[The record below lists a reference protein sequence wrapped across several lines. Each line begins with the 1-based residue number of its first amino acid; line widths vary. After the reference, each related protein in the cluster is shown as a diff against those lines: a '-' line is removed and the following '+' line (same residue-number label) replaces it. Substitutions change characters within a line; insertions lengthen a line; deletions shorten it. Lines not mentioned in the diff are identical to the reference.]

1 MPTILKI
8 TDFGAQPNTDAGP
21 ALRAAAAKAKQ
32 LGTPTIIQ
40 VPAGRYLLNCEPS
53 SNHLN
58 TLTMNG
64 MKDVTLQGVP
74 GKSELI
80 FTDPRDWGIL
90 LQNCQNITVKD
101 LIFDCDPLPFSQ
113 GVITKVN
120 AKEGNMHLR
129 LDEGYPDFNKPW
141 YAEAKPPYQ
150 NWGMVMDPKTR
161 NPKNSAGDYYPVVKY
176 THLGGQ
182 DWQLDTTP
190 ENRWVLDNVVAGDL
204 YVMLAR
210 LGLSVLHAIDSSKVV
225 FRNILI
231 YSYSSLNVAL
241 VGAKD
246 QTLIENLRV
255 KIRPG
260 TNRLL
265 TTCSDGIHCQSNRVG
280 PLIRN
285 CHFEGMADDA
295 INIYCPAYVVSEQ
308 PAPDQLRFKMG
319 WSNMKQG
326 DLVQVFSGIEG
337 VVRGQG
343 RVTKLDQQPGQ
354 LTITLDTPINGVVVG
369 DTHQKADTLYNL
381 SASGSGYKITGCSM
395 KGHRRFAANLKGCN
409 GIVENCIINDTNGTA
424 LVIHND
430 PGWPEGPIPNN
441 LVIRNNK
448 IIGTGK
454 GRFYSNSPQ
463 SGAIEIG
470 SIDSKYAPTVTPY
483 ATNILIEGNSF
494 TDYPGCAISLQA
506 CAKVTIRKNTIRTAL
521 QKPTIRRAALIR
533 LARCKQITISDNEMS
548 DQRRDVTAAVELAA
562 TPARELTM
570 KGNKLKL
577 RKGTPER
584 I

>member
-8 TDFGAQPNTDAGP
+8 TDFGAKLNADAGP

-32 LGTPTIIQ
+32 LGNPAIIQ
-40 VPAGRYLLNCEPS
+40 VPAGRYLFNCDPS
-53 SNHLN
+53 SNHQN

-64 MKDVTLQGVP
+64 MKNVTLQGVR

-90 LQNCQNITVKD
+90 IQNCENITVQD

-161 NPKNSAGDYYPVVKY
+161 NPKSVAGDYYPVIKY
-176 THLGGQ
+176 THLGER

-190 ENRWVLDNVVAGDL
+190 EQRWVLDNVQPGDL

-225 FRNILI
+225 FKNIVI
-231 YSYSSLNVAL
+231 YSYSSLNVGI

-246 QTLIENLRV
+246 QTVIENLRV

-280 PLIRN
+280 PMIRN

-295 INIYCPAYVVSEQ
+295 VNIYCPAYVVSEQ
-308 PAPDQLRFKMG
+308 PAPNQLRFAMG
-319 WSNMKQG
+319 WSNMKKG
-326 DLVQVFSGIEG
+326 DLVQVFSGHEG
-337 VVRGQG
+337 VVRGQA
-343 RVTKLDQQPGQ
+343 RVTSLDQIPGQ
-354 LTITLDTPINGVVVG
+354 LTVTLDAPINGVVVG
-369 DTHQKADTLYNL
+369 DNHLNADTLYNL
-381 SASGSGYKITGCSM
+381 SASGNGYVITGCSM
-395 KGHRRFAANLKGCN
+395 KGHRRFAANLKGSH
-409 GIVENCIINDTNGTA
+409 GLVENNIINDTNGTA

-441 LVIRNNK
+441 LVIRNNT

-454 GRFYSNSPQ
+454 GRFYSGSPQ

-470 SIDSKYAPTVTPY
+470 SIDASYAPTKEPY
-483 ATNILIEGNSF
+483 VSNVLIEGNSF

-506 CAKVTIRKNTIRTAL
+506 CSKVTIRKNTIKTGLA
-521 QKPTIRRAALIR
+521 KPTIRRAALIR
-533 LARCKQITISDNEMS
+533 LAQCKSINIVDNQIS
-548 DQRRDVTAAVELAA
+548 DQRPDVTAGVELVG
-562 TPARELTM
+562 TPAGELVM
-570 KGNKLKL
+570 KGNTIKL

-584 I
+584 K

>member
-8 TDFGAQPNTDAGP
+8 TDFGAKPNQDCGP

-32 LGTPTIIQ
+32 LGTPTTIQ
-40 VPAGRYLLNCEPS
+40 VPAGRFLLNCEPS
-53 SNHLN
+53 SNHQN

-90 LQNCQNITVKD
+90 LQNCENITVKD

-113 GVITKVN
+113 GVIIKVN

-161 NPKNSAGDYYPVVKY
+161 NPKSISGDYYPVIKY
-176 THLGGQ
+176 THLGER

-190 ENRWVLDNVVAGDL
+190 EQRWVLDTVVPGDL

-225 FRNILI
+225 FKNITI

-295 INIYCPAYVVSEQ
+295 VNIYCPAYTVSGQ
-308 PAPDQLRFKMG
+308 PAPNQLQFGMG
-319 WSNMKQG
+319 WSNMKLG
-326 DLVQVFSGIEG
+326 DLVQVFSGLEG
-337 VVRGQG
+337 VVRGQAH
-343 RVTKLDQQPGQ
+343 VTKLDQQPGV
-354 LTITLDTPINGVVVG
+354 LTVSLDAAINGVVGG
-369 DTHQKADTLYNL
+369 DSHLKADTLYNL
-381 SASGSGYKITGCSM
+381 SASGSGYVITGCSM

-409 GIVENCIINDTNGTA
+409 GLVENNLINDTNGTA

-430 PGWPEGPIPNN
+430 PGWPEGPIPNHV
-441 LVIRNNK
+441 VIRNNT

-454 GRFYSNSPQ
+454 GRFYNGGPQ
-463 SGAIEIG
+463 NGAIEIG
-470 SIDSKYAPTVTPY
+470 SIDTKYAPTATPY
-483 ATNILIEGNSF
+483 VSNVLIEGNSF
-494 TDYPGCAISLQA
+494 TDYPGCAISLQS
-506 CAKVTIRKNTIRTAL
+506 CSKVTIRKNVIKTGLT
-521 QKPTIRRAALIR
+521 KPTIRRAPLIR
-533 LARCKQITISDNEMS
+533 LARCKSISVIENELN
-548 DQRRDVTAAVELAA
+548 DQRPDVTAAVELVG
-562 TPARELTM
+562 TPASELVM
-570 KGNKLKL
+570 KGNKTTL

-584 I
+584 K